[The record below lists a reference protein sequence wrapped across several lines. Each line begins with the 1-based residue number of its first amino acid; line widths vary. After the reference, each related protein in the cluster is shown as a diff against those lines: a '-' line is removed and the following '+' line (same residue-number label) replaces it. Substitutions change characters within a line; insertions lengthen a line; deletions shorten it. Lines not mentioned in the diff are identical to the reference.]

1 MSNATDVSVITISN
15 TYFGSQFQ
23 WLFLDQ
29 ISFKTNQKTKY
40 KVDVNFNFISI
51 EKNFFSKY
59 PNFLAHLLL

>member
-29 ISFKTNQKTKY
+29 ISFKTKQESKY
-40 KVDVNFNFISI
+40 KVDFNFIFIST
-51 EKNFFSKY
+51 EKNIWEIS
-59 PNFLAHLLL
+59 

>member
-29 ISFKTNQKTKY
+29 ISFKTKQESKY
-40 KVDVNFNFISI
+40 KVDFNFIFIST
-51 EKNFFSKY
+51 EKNI
-59 PNFLAHLLL
+59 